1 MNVPVIHPTKRGLLG
16 VKVILALTWV
26 WAVLAWM
33 PAVLCAPLVLALGWL
48 LDTMGRGRAGIA
60 LRWFISIP
68 ETWAHTEY
76 EGFMIAHAREH
87 LNRQRRMGVVRYVLR
102 WLTARG
108 CVEFETEAYAHD
120 VALRLRRRDDG
131 DKLCKTWTRHY
142 AGVIKTRYWQVRRSE
157 WSITEI
163 ETILAVHVGGIL
175 TERGWR

>member
-16 VKVILALTWV
+16 VKVVLVLAWV
-26 WAVLAWM
+26 WAVLNWM
-33 PAVLCAPLVLALGWL
+33 PAVLLTPVVLTLWWL

-87 LNRQRRMGVVRYVLR
+87 LTWQRRMGVVRYVLG

-120 VALRLRRRDDG
+120 VALRLRRRGDE
-131 DKLCKTWTRHY
+131 DKLRKTWTRHY
-142 AGVIKTRYWQVRRSE
+142 AGVIKTRYRQVRRSE

-163 ETILAVHVGGIL
+163 ETILATHVGGIMAK
-175 TERGWR
+175 RRRP